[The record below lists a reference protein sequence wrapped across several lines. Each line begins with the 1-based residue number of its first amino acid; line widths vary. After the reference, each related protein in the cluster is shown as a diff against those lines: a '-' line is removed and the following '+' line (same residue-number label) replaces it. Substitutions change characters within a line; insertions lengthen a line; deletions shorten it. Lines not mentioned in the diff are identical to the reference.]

1 MTDSFAVSAPT
12 TLSSAQ
18 IDNWTLPRGAPTV
31 PFEHE
36 KFVAAIDVP
45 DARRLNVAGGH
56 HPRAV
61 VAEFDR
67 RLNRCP

>member
-18 IDNWTLPRGAPTV
+18 IDNWTLPGGAPTV

-45 DARRLNVAGGH
+45 DAPVLTLLAVTIREPSLLNSIA
-56 HPRAV
+56 
-61 VAEFDR
+61 D
-67 RLNRCP
+67 